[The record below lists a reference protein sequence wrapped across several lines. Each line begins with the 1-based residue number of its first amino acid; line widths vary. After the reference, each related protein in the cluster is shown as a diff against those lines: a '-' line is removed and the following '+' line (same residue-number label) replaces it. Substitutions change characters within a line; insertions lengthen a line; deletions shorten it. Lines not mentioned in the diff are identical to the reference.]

1 MSMVVDRTEAGVL
14 SIAYEEYG
22 RADGWA
28 CILGHGFP
36 YDVHAYADV
45 APALAEAGARVIV
58 PYLRG
63 FGPTRFLRAEAPRS
77 GEQAA
82 LGADLLALM
91 DALHIERAALG
102 GYDWG
107 GRAACVVSALWPE
120 RVVALVSGNSYNIQD
135 IAHAMEPAAP
145 SEEAAFW
152 YQYYFHSERGRR
164 GLIKDRRGIARLLWR
179 MWSPTWR
186 FDEATFERTAAAFDN
201 PDFVDTVVHSYRH
214 RYGLV
219 PGDPTYAGIEA
230 VLATR
235 PAIAV
240 PAITI
245 DGDADGVNP
254 GTAHH
259 GDKFSGPHRHRV
271 FKGAGHNLPQERPE
285 EFARALLDARAMA
298 LPSAR
303 GAKLSRP
310 SSPNRDRATDAAL
323 ASATGEGG
331 DGLEIRDARP
341 EEFEAIGRLMV
352 EAYSSLD
359 GFPKQDA
366 QPAYY
371 DTLKRIGEQ
380 ATKPG
385 VRVLVACEE
394 GALVGAVVY
403 FSDMAHYGSGGAAPL
418 ERKASGFR
426 FLAVRPRAQGR
437 GVAKALVERCVE
449 TAVADGHRCVVIHS
463 TAAMRIA
470 RALYEKRGFRR
481 APDLDIVQG
490 RLKISGFRLML

>member
-1 MSMVVDRTEAGVL
+1 MSMLVKTVEAGVL
-14 SIAYEEYG
+14 DLAYGEYG
-22 RADGWA
+22 PADGWP
-28 CILGHGFP
+28 CVLGHGFP

-45 APALAEAGARVIV
+45 APVLAEAGARVIV

-63 FGPTRFLRAEAPRS
+63 FGRTQFLRADTPRS

-120 RVVALVSGNSYNIQD
+120 RVMALVSGNSYNIQD
-135 IAHAMEPAAP
+135 IARATEPAAP

-164 GLIKDRRGIARLLWR
+164 GLTKGRRGIARLLWR

-201 PDFVDTVVHSYRH
+201 PDFVEVVVHSYRH

-219 PGDPTYAGIEA
+219 PGDPAYAKIEA
-230 VLATR
+230 ALASQ

-240 PAITI
+240 PSITI

-259 GDKFSGPHRHRV
+259 GDRFAGPHEHRV
-271 FKGAGHNLPQERPE
+271 FRAAGHNLPQERPGD
-285 EFARALLDARAMA
+285 FARAILDACAMA
-298 LPSAR
+298 PPSAR
-303 GAKLSRP
+303 EAKQSPP
-310 SSPNRDRATDAAL
+310 SPPNRDRAAVAASS
-323 ASATGEGG
+323 SATGEGG
-331 DGLEIRDARP
+331 DSLEIRDARP
-341 EEFEAIGRLMV
+341 EEFEAVGKLMV

-359 GFPKQDA
+359 GFPKQDV

-371 DTLKRIGEQ
+371 DTLERVGEQ

-385 VRVLVACEE
+385 VRVLVACED

-403 FSDMAHYGSGGAAPL
+403 FSDMAQYGSGGAATL
-418 ERKASGFR
+418 ERNASGFR
-426 FLAVRPRAQGR
+426 FLAVAPKAQGR
-437 GVAKALVERCVE
+437 GVAKALIERCVE
-449 TAVADGHRCVVIHS
+449 IAATNGHRCIVIHS

-481 APDLDIVQG
+481 APELDIVQG